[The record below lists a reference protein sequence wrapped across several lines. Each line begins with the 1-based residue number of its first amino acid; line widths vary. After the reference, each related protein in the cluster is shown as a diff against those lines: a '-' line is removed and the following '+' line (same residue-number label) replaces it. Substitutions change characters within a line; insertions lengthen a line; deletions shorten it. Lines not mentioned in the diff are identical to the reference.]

1 MDSPRRLHPWCAPQ
15 AVAARGPRRPRR
27 DSRLGIPARSA
38 SRRAAADTLYSAH
51 MSFASHV
58 EGTIRSARH
67 DAKRLLTVCEK
78 CGQMLAVR
86 YDLAR
91 VKASVT
97 KDMLR
102 QRAAGMYRLRELT
115 PLDDAEEPVTLGEG
129 GTPLLAL
136 PRLAAHLGMKKLW
149 AKDEGQNPTGSFKAR
164 GLGMAITR
172 SRTLGARGFVI
183 PSAGNA
189 GGAAAVYAAR
199 CGLPCVV
206 IVPRGTPPAA
216 VAEAQIAGAHVFTIE
231 GSIATA
237 GRVVAKAAPA
247 LGWFDLSTLKEPYR
261 LEGKKTIGLELA
273 EQLDWRMPDVL
284 LYPTGGGTGLV
295 GIPKGYEELRAMG
308 WLSGPLPRFFAV
320 QAEGCAPVVKAL
332 AEGAENTA
340 AWENPT
346 THAAGLRVPSPFAGR
361 QMLRLLRD
369 TRGGALAVSEKAIQE
384 AQRLIAR
391 TEGTWTAPESAA
403 LVAALLLMKAAG
415 EVGRDL
421 EIMLIFTGAGLKYA
435 PPPLD
440 VPTDLA
446 GTEEQVLLQVRRS
459 VTGA

>member
-1 MDSPRRLHPWCAPQ
+1 
-15 AVAARGPRRPRR
+15 
-27 DSRLGIPARSA
+27 
-38 SRRAAADTLYSAH
+38 
-51 MSFASHV
+51 MSFVSHV
-58 EGTIRSARH
+58 ECTICDARH

-91 VKASVT
+91 VTASVT
-97 KDMLR
+97 KDALR
-102 QRAAGMYRLRELT
+102 LRAPGMYRFRELT
-115 PLDDAEEPVTLGEG
+115 PLDDAERPVTLGEG
-129 GTPLLAL
+129 GTPLLEL
-136 PRLAAHLGMKKLW
+136 PRLAAHLGIGKLW

-172 SRTLGARGFVI
+172 ARTLGARGFVI

-189 GGAAAVYAAR
+189 GGAAAVYSAR

-206 IVPRGTPPAA
+206 IVPRGTPSAA

-237 GRVVAKAAPA
+237 GKVAANVAPQ

-273 EQLDWRMPDVL
+273 EQLGWRMPDVL

-308 WLSGPLPRFFAV
+308 WLSGALPRFFAV
-320 QAEGCAPVVKAL
+320 QAEGCAPVVKAF
-332 AEGAENTA
+332 ADGAETTT

-369 TRGGALAVSEKAIQE
+369 TRGGAVAIGEAAIQE
-384 AQRLIAR
+384 GQRLVAR
-391 TEGTWTAPESAA
+391 TEGMWTAPESAA
-403 LVAALLLMKAAG
+403 LVAALAELKDRGEASRDAEILLI
-415 EVGRDL
+415 L
-421 EIMLIFTGAGLKYA
+421 TGAGLKYE
-435 PPPLD
+435 PPPLAA
-440 VPTDLA
+440 PTDLA
-446 GTEEQVLLQVRRS
+446 GTEEEVLARVRR
-459 VTGA
+459 VAGA

>member
-1 MDSPRRLHPWCAPQ
+1 
-15 AVAARGPRRPRR
+15 
-27 DSRLGIPARSA
+27 
-38 SRRAAADTLYSAH
+38 
-51 MSFASHV
+51 MSFVSHV
-58 EGTIRSARH
+58 ECTICGAAH

-91 VKASVT
+91 VAASVT
-97 KDMLR
+97 KSALR
-102 QRAAGMYRLRELT
+102 QRAGGMYRLRELT
-115 PLDDAEEPVTLGEG
+115 PLDEAEQPVTLGEG
-129 GTPLLAL
+129 GTPLLEL
-136 PRLAAHLGMKKLW
+136 PRLAAHFGIRKIW
-149 AKDEGQNPTGSFKAR
+149 GKDEGQNPTGSFKAR
-164 GLGMAITR
+164 GLGMALTR
-172 SRTLGARGFVI
+172 ARTLGARGFVI

-199 CGLPCVV
+199 CGLPCIV

-237 GRVVAKAAPA
+237 GRVVSRVAPL

-320 QAEGCAPVVKAL
+320 QADGCAPVVKAF
-332 AEGAENTA
+332 ASGAETTT

-361 QMLRLLRD
+361 QMLRLLRE
-369 TRGGALAVSEKAIQE
+369 TGGGAVAVGETAIEE
-384 AQRLIAR
+384 AQRLVAR
-391 TEGTWTAPESAA
+391 TEGIWTAPESAA
-403 LVAALLLMKAAG
+403 LVAAITRLKDGG
-415 EVGRDL
+415 EVARDA
-421 EIMLIFTGAGLKYA
+421 EVMLILTGAGLKSA
-435 PPPLD
+435 PPELAP
-440 VPTDLA
+440 PTDLA
-446 GTEEQVLLQVRRS
+446 GTEEEIIARVRRA
-459 VTGA
+459 VGA

>member
-1 MDSPRRLHPWCAPQ
+1 
-15 AVAARGPRRPRR
+15 
-27 DSRLGIPARSA
+27 
-38 SRRAAADTLYSAH
+38 
-51 MSFASHV
+51 MSFVSHV
-58 EGTIRSARH
+58 ECTICRAPH
-67 DAKRLLTVCEK
+67 EAKRLLTVCEK

-86 YDLAR
+86 YDLVR
-91 VKASVT
+91 VASSVT
-97 KDMLR
+97 KSALR
-102 QRAAGMYRLRELT
+102 QRAPGMYRFRELT
-115 PLDDAEEPVTLGEG
+115 PLDDAERPVTLGEG
-129 GTPLLAL
+129 GTPLLEL
-136 PRLAAHLGMKKLW
+136 PRLAAHLGVARLW
-149 AKDEGQNPTGSFKAR
+149 GKDEGQNPTGSFKAR

-216 VAEAQIAGAHVFTIE
+216 IAEAQIAGAHVFTIE

-237 GRVVAKAAPA
+237 GKVSARVAPQ

-273 EQLDWRMPDVL
+273 EQLEWRMPDVL

-295 GIPKGYEELRAMG
+295 GIPKGYDELRTMG

-320 QAEGCAPVVKAL
+320 QADGCAPVVTAF
-332 AEGAENTA
+332 ATGAEMTTP
-340 AWENPT
+340 WENPT

-369 TRGGALAVSEKAIQE
+369 TRGGAVAVSEAAIEE

-391 TEGTWTAPESAA
+391 AEGIWTAPESAA
-403 LVAALLLMKAAG
+403 LVAALTMLLDRG
-415 EVGRDL
+415 EVARDA
-421 EIMLIFTGAGLKYA
+421 EIMLILTGAGLKYA
-435 PPPLD
+435 PPPLAP
-440 VPTDLA
+440 PTDLA
-446 GTEEQVLLQVRRS
+446 GMEEEVAAQVRRAL
-459 VTGA
+459 GA